1 MSIDAFLNDDHKMF
15 KDIVDNIVEKECSK
29 EHVRELDE
37 KKLFPY
43 TFYSKFPELGWFG
56 LTLPEEYG
64 GSNCD
69 PVYYCILMETLGK
82 YSFDIAS
89 GYSLVMWG
97 ATALVRFGTEEQKQY
112 YLPRIVEGKNRC
124 SLSITEPNSGSDASS
139 ITTFAASDG
148 DDFIVNGQKV
158 FSTAADAKDNII
170 FMAARTDKN
179 VPKHKGIS
187 VIMIPNDTPGV
198 ELIRLNTLSRRILG
212 TNEVFL
218 TDVRIPKENLVGTIN
233 GGWDIITSL
242 LQLERTGI
250 ASAFVGNSQTAVN
263 DALRYA
269 KERKQFGR
277 AIGDFQAIQ
286 HMLADMQMNVDAARL
301 MVYRTAWLEKEGRPC
316 ATEASMAKLFASE
329 TYQMVTG
336 KGMQILG
343 GYSQMA
349 EYNMERYFRDAK
361 QSTIS
366 GGTSEIQRLLIAKG
380 LGL

>member
-1 MSIDAFLNDDHKMF
+1 MSIDAFLTDDHKIF
-15 KDIVDNIVEKECSK
+15 KASVEKVVEKECSR
-29 EHVRELDE
+29 EYVRECDQ
-37 KKLFPY
+37 KKIFPY
-43 TFYSKFPELGWFG
+43 EFYSKFPELGWYG

-69 PVYYCILMETLGK
+69 RIYYCILQEALGK
-82 YSFDIAS
+82 YSFDVAS
-89 GYSLVMWG
+89 GYGLVIWG
-97 ATALVRFGTEEQKQY
+97 ATALVKYGTEEKKRY
-112 YLPRIVEGKNRC
+112 YLPRILEGKNRC
-124 SLSITEPNSGSDASS
+124 SLSMTEPNAGSDAAAIS
-139 ITTFAASDG
+139 TFASIDG

-158 FSTAADAKDNII
+158 FSTAADAKNNII
-170 FMAARTDKN
+170 FMAVKTDKD
-179 VPKHKGIS
+179 VPKQKGIS
-187 VIMIPNDTPGV
+187 LIMIPNDTPGV
-198 ELIRLNTLSRRILG
+198 ELLRLDTLARRILG

-218 TDVRIPKENLVGTIN
+218 TDVRVPKKNLVGKLN
-233 GGWDIITSL
+233 EGWGIITSL
-242 LQLERTGI
+242 LHLERIGI
-250 ASAFVGNSQTAVN
+250 AAAFVGNSQTAAS

-277 AIGDFQAIQ
+277 WIGDFQAIK
-286 HMLADMQMNVDAARL
+286 HMLVDMQMYVDAARL
-301 MVYRTAWLEKEGRPC
+301 MVYRTAWLEKEGLPC

-329 TYQMVTG
+329 AYQMVTG

-343 GYSQMA
+343 GYSQMS